1 MNAITR
7 VFIPPALIALLLIL
21 HTQCLA
27 ADKYD
32 SFTTTPVV
40 GIFSPGSFSS
50 LKPGLMAGVK
60 VDKQLTDAFGIE
72 GDISM
77 VGADAKSSG
86 STTLYLVT
94 IQTIYPFLE
103 RPNLTPFLTFG
114 AGGLIADKGSS
125 SPLVN
130 FGLGAKYFIKKDV
143 AFRFDF
149 RDVAA
154 SSQGNSFELTAGVS
168 FVFGGEKKQPRHR
181 ARPQIATA
189 TPVTNPASTAASTSL
204 PTQTAK
210 DQPVMTHR
218 ETPKPVPVSPVSPS
232 SPAPA
237 TVAKTPQSL
246 DVPAI
251 ATPGIASSASSVQP
265 PPVAAEIA
273 KTAPAPREN
282 ASTEATDQAK
292 QIEPEAEK
300 KPASTPSVAVA
311 APLLKATFEFDRNSY
326 KIKPSFTDVGRKIG
340 LFMKR
345 NPQIIAQIHGHA
357 DITGSD
363 DHNLALSEKRA
374 VRTKQY
380 LMKMYNLSAERF
392 EIRTMGSSEPIA
404 DNATEAGRKKNRRAL
419 VIVLK

>member
-7 VFIPPALIALLLIL
+7 VLTPPVLIALLLIL

-40 GIFSPGSFSS
+40 GIFMPGSFNS
-50 LKPGLMAGVK
+50 LKPGLMTGVK
-60 VDKQLTDAFGIE
+60 IDKQLTDAFGIE
-72 GDISM
+72 GDFSM

-86 STTLYLVT
+86 STTLYLAT
-94 IQTIYPFLE
+94 FQTIYPFLE

-114 AGGLIADKGSS
+114 AGGVIADKGSS

-143 AFRFDF
+143 AVRFDF

-154 SSQGNSFELTAGVS
+154 SSLGNSFELTAGVS
-168 FVFGGEKKQPRHR
+168 FVFGGEKKQPRR
-181 ARPQIATA
+181 RPRPQIAAA
-189 TPVTNPASTAASTSL
+189 TPMTNPASTAASTNLST
-204 PTQTAK
+204 PTAK
-210 DQPVMTHR
+210 DQPVVTQR
-218 ETPKPVPVSPVSPS
+218 KTPKPVPA
-232 SPAPA
+232 SPAST
-237 TVAKTPQSL
+237 TVATTPQS
-246 DVPAI
+246 VAVSTI

-265 PPVAAEIA
+265 SPVAAE
-273 KTAPAPREN
+273 KTAQAPREN
-282 ASTEATDQAK
+282 DSTETTDQAK
-292 QIEPEAEK
+292 QIVPGAEK
-300 KPASTPSVAVA
+300 KQASTPSVPVA
-311 APLLKATFEFDRNSY
+311 APLLQATFEFDLNSY

-404 DNATEAGRKKNRRAL
+404 DNTTEVGRKKNRRAL
-419 VIVLK
+419 VIILK